1 MSEPRLDVLVVQ
13 DYLQVNGGAE
23 RLVLTAARAFPTS
36 RLLVSGVYPGFARTA
51 DVRGVD
57 IQVAGRLLRWLP
69 RVVRAL
75 LVFGWPARI
84 PIAAG
89 AVLYSGIY
97 APLAVRRQGRGLR
110 IYYCHTPPRFAFDRR
125 QEYLE
130 RVPLLFRP
138 VLGWA
143 FDRYRS
149 AYCKAVRSMD
159 LVLTNSRH
167 VQARLERDLGIQARV
182 LYPPIDT
189 RGLTWLGQGNYYLS
203 VARLEANKRV
213 EHIVR
218 AFLLLPDQQL
228 VVASGGSQLAR
239 LQRLAAGAANIRFTD
254 WVDDTTLNDLIGH
267 AVAVLY
273 LPRDEDFGM
282 SAVEAM
288 AAGKPVIG
296 VAEGGLKETVVDGE
310 TGILLDGDPVPEA
323 IAQAVTELTPERAA
337 AMRMACERRAQLF
350 ARERFVAQLNAYC
363 AAKPEV

>member
-1 MSEPRLDVLVVQ
+1 MIEPRLDRVVVH

-23 RLVLTAARAFPTS
+23 RLVLTAARAFPAS
-36 RLLVSGVYPGFARTA
+36 RLLVSGVYPGFATA
-51 DVRGVD
+51 DVGGVD
-57 IQVAGRLLRWLP
+57 IRVSGKLVRPLP
-69 RVVRAL
+69 RVIRAL
-75 LVFGWPARI
+75 LVFGWPASLRI
-84 PIAAG
+84 DAG

-97 APLAVRRQGRGLR
+97 APLAARRQTRGRR

-130 RVPLLFRP
+130 RVPRLFRP

-149 AYCKAVRSMD
+149 AYSRAVHSMD

-167 VQARLERDLGIQARV
+167 VQARLESDLGIQAKV

-189 RGLTWLGQGNYYLS
+189 HGLTWLGQQDYYLS
-203 VARLEANKRV
+203 VGRLEANKRV
-213 EHIVR
+213 EQIVR
-218 AFLLLPDQQL
+218 AFLLLPDRQL
-228 VVASGGSQLAR
+228 VVTSGGSQLAR
-239 LQRLAAGAANIRFTD
+239 LRRLAEGAPNIRFTD
-254 WVDDTTLNDLIGH
+254 WVDDTTLNELIGH

-310 TGILLDGDPVPEA
+310 TGILLDGDPTPEA
-323 IAQAVTELTPERAA
+323 IADAVTELTPERAA

-350 ARERFVAQLNAYC
+350 SRERFVAELNACC
-363 AAKPEV
+363 AAAPEV